1 VAERER
7 VVGTMVDSPSDAF
20 GEGGLIFLTLS
31 DFRHAPT
38 FPRKSSHRGA
48 RETVGCRPDSASGGA
63 RVGYVLVAGQLRVLG
78 GQGNVARVSACP
90 RDTISPTVSPSSA
103 HAVAAAA
110 SAARAVAELA
120 AAPPPVAAETASS
133 AGAGASTAAPETSS
147 AASGTGGRDDVSF
160 ISRRRSNRGC
170 FRELRR
176 FF

>member
-78 GQGNVARVSACP
+78 GQGN
-90 RDTISPTVSPSSA
+90 
-103 HAVAAAA
+103 
-110 SAARAVAELA
+110 
-120 AAPPPVAAETASS
+120 
-133 AGAGASTAAPETSS
+133 
-147 AASGTGGRDDVSF
+147 ASGSALSVFERRWKGPLHHDEHRADVQS
-160 ISRRRSNRGC
+160 
-170 FRELRR
+170 
-176 FF
+176 